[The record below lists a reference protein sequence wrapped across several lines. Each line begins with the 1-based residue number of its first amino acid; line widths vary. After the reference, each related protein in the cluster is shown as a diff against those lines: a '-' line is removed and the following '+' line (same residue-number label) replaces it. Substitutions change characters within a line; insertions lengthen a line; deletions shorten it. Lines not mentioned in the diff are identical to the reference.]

1 MSKKN
6 NPPRIYVTRR
16 NGEVIGYARHNRK
29 SEAQRI
35 NLGDLVTEECGTE
48 DLIRIGRDGVEV
60 KGMEPAIDPNQQ
72 DLPLSKKERES
83 A

>member
-6 NPPRIYVTRR
+6 NPPRIYVTRL

-29 SEAQRI
+29 ADAQRI
-35 NLGDLVTEECGTE
+35 NLGDLVTEECSTE

-60 KGMEPAIDPNQQ
+60 KGMEPAVDPNQQ
-72 DLPLSKKERES
+72 DLPLSSEDRV
-83 A
+83 AA